1 VTLAAG
7 YRIAQYEVIG
17 PIGSGG
23 MGEVYRARDA
33 RLGREVA
40 IKVLP
45 ASFAVDA
52 DHLRRFEQVS
62 AVTQNPASAV
72 PSACRHATGLQL

>member
-1 VTLAAG
+1 MTLATGSSLAH
-7 YRIAQYEVIG
+7 YAILG
-17 PIGSGG
+17 PIGSGA